1 MVGVCFH
8 YEEYDSDVFSGRPVI
23 LDAWNYAILA
33 AGDVS
38 EVCIIN
44 TTPQTLHFNEKF
56 DLKVFGSCQEFLE
69 YSKGRK
75 VTNVVAPGEVENA
88 TSLWEFDHVTDF
100 YLFGS
105 TADRLSGGGITIP
118 TAGSAAFHPV
128 HSATVVLTHRYGV
141 HHGHF
146 PSR

>member
-23 LDAWNYAILA
+23 LDAWNYAISA
-33 AGDVS
+33 AGDVT

-44 TTPQTLHFNEKF
+44 KTAQTLKFNEKF
-56 DLKVFGSCQEFLE
+56 DLKVFGTCQEFLE
-69 YSKGRK
+69 YSKSRK
-75 VTNVVAPGEVENA
+75 VTNVVAPGEVDQP

-105 TADRLSGGGITIP
+105 TADRLSGGGIIIP
-118 TAGSAAFHPV
+118 TAGVAAFHPV
-128 HSATVVLTHRYGV
+128 HAATVVLSHRFGV
-141 HHGHF
+141 HNGNF